1 MHSTFIHAVADDRIS
16 FFMWLCNITYIHMQT
31 YHILFITIAK
41 AWRTPKCLHYFNI
54 CKVYLFATLA
64 SPRSILSQLKDL
76 NFPSNSTTYSHSS
89 MLYTTIIYNYI
100 IFTMLTYIIL
110 MLSILYSMHS
120 LISLSNLLLVVL
132 FSPSAYSIPQS
143 IDPTNIS
150 VSVIPNIF
158 STASLCELDYT
169 FYFYNHLLHTPL
181 NRSLS
186 PLLSYPGQGSILL

>member
-31 YHILFITIAK
+31 HHILFITMAK
-41 AWRTPKCLHYFNI
+41 AWRTPKCLHCFNI

-132 FSPSAYSIPQS
+132 LSLFSHSSMSTCCI
-143 IDPTNIS
+143 
-150 VSVIPNIF
+150 VVFIF
-158 STASLCELDYT
+158 SSCPILLKSLTYLKMMPS
-169 FYFYNHLLHTPL
+169 NHATHIF
-181 NRSLS
+181 SLS
-186 PLLSYPGQGSILL
+186 